1 MHHIMV
7 VHLDG
12 QISILHAVSAM
23 FEMLIFHHHSH
34 QTSKATDTNFHSS
47 HISWDLQIHSW
58 FVEN

>member
-1 MHHIMV
+1 MLHIMV

-12 QISILHAVSAM
+12 NISVLHAVSAM
-23 FEMLIFHHHSH
+23 FELLIFHHHSH
-34 QTSKATDTNFHSS
+34 QTSKATDTNFDSS